1 MFKALPFIA
10 KDAIICP
17 PSNFVISM
25 SLYDFE
31 IDDVEIKRY
40 GCRDNILELSC
51 VEFGLFLHD
60 YLYYRL
66 AGFDKVFTS
75 LSIIGLIYKLEP
87 LVYSMTDDIFQE

>member
-1 MFKALPFIA
+1 VFKALPFTA
-10 KDAIICP
+10 KDVIVCP

-31 IDDVEIKRY
+31 IDDVEMKRF

-51 VEFGLFLHD
+51 VEFALFLHD

-75 LSIIGLIYKLEP
+75 LSIIDLIYKLES
-87 LVYSMTDDIFQE
+87 LVYSMTDSIFKE